1 MRPNELDYVIDGAIS
16 GDGEKYQINVRLLD
30 LTKYASPVWSERFE
44 LGVDELYR
52 LDEVVAPIVGRID
65 PLILFIE
72 GQPKR
77 RDKAGATSLI
87 MQAMPMIY
95 SWEREKFEKAGDLI
109 NEALRI
115 EPDNAMV
122 LAWAAHWRMSH
133 VGQAWT
139 KNAARELERAEELC
153 LKAIKIDPDN
163 AEALGIYAHTC
174 SWKKDFDNALHYFD
188 RALRSNPESRLR
200 LGAERN
206 HALLHRQ
213 AERGAQTH
221 GALPRARAVRPLFL
235 LSSRRIYCT
244 AYLLRGDYKEALV
257 YGRRSAKANPQF
269 INGYKPLI
277 ASLGHLGELD
287 EARTYIDKVLDL
299 EPKFTVKQFGLTYPF
314 RNDVDRDRYCDG
326 LRLAGVPEG

>member
-77 RDKAGATSLI
+77 RDKAGATGLI
-87 MQAMPMIY
+87 MHAMPMIY

-109 NEALRI
+109 DEALRI

-139 KNAARELERAEELC
+139 KNPARELEVARRALPEG
-153 LKAIKIDPDN
+153 DPDRSGQCGG
-163 AEALGIYAHTC
+163 AWHLCAHLLMEAGFRRRA
-174 SWKKDFDNALHYFD
+174 ALFRP
-188 RALRSNPESRLR
+188 RAALESRIS
-200 LGAERN
+200 
-206 HALLHRQ
+206 
-213 AERGAQTH
+213 
-221 GALPRARAVRPLFL
+221 P
-235 LSSRRIYCT
+235 SS
-244 AYLLRGDYKEALV
+244 
-257 YGRRSAKANPQF
+257 GR
-269 INGYKPLI
+269 
-277 ASLGHLGELD
+277 
-287 EARTYIDKVLDL
+287 
-299 EPKFTVKQFGLTYPF
+299 
-314 RNDVDRDRYCDG
+314 
-326 LRLAGVPEG
+326 

>member
-1 MRPNELDYVIDGAIS
+1 MSLRPNELDYVIDGAIS

-30 LTKYASPVWSERFE
+30 LTKYARPVWSERFE

-52 LDEVVAPIVGRID
+52 STRWWRPIVGRID

-95 SWEREKFEKAGDLI
+95 SWEREKFEKAGELI
-109 NEALRI
+109 DEALRI

-133 VGQAWT
+133 VGPGLDQESG
-139 KNAARELERAEELC
+139 AASWSSPKSSR
-153 LKAIKIDPDN
+153 LKATQDRSGQCGG
-163 AEALGIYAHTC
+163 AWHLRAHLLMEEGLRRCAALFRPRA
-174 SWKKDFDNALHYFD
+174 ALE
-188 RALRSNPESRLR
+188 PESRLR
-200 LGAERN
+200 LGAERH
-206 HALLHRQ
+206 HALLHWQ
-213 AERGAQTH
+213 TERGAQTH
-221 GALPRARAVRPLFL
+221 GALPRARAVRSLFL
-235 LSSRRIYCT
+235 LFETHLLHAPTCCAATTRRP
-244 AYLLRGDYKEALV
+244 LV
-257 YGRRSAKANPQF
+257 YGRRCAKANPQF

-287 EARTYIDKVLDL
+287 EARTYIDKLLDL
-299 EPKFTVKQFGLTYPF
+299 EPQVYGQTVRPDLSVQ
-314 RNDVDRDRYCDG
+314 
-326 LRLAGVPEG
+326 E